1 MTCLQSLPLQ
11 VLNADSLQ
19 IVAEQQI
26 FVRPSEY
33 PRLTEFCKQL
43 THITQAQ

>member
-1 MTCLQSLPLQ
+1 MTCLQLLPLQ
-11 VLNADSLQ
+11 VLDADSLQ

-33 PRLTEFCKQL
+33 PTLTDFCKQL
-43 THITQAQ
+43 THITQTQ